1 MNKKARFANL
11 RKLKTGHPNKNAIIA
26 VRGTQFM
33 DSKYIVWERKTTTGW
48 VTDGRLTLL
57 SA

>member
-1 MNKKARFANL
+1 MNKKPRFLNL
-11 RKLKTGHPNKNAIIA
+11 RLERAGHPNKKAIVA

-48 VTDGRLTLL
+48 VTDGLLTLIR
-57 SA
+57 A